1 MDNPT
6 PNKILEY
13 IQEAYHKYYDSA
25 FWLKDEFL
33 MKERRALLEQ
43 PGLTAQDILI
53 ETVLPYPSEVSIKDA
68 CAEVGLSPKVAK
80 ELGKILFNAD
90 ETFKLRRHQAQ
101 SLVTSLVSNST
112 TERNVVV
119 TSGTGSGKTESFL
132 LPILAR
138 LIDERIDNN
147 PGQINSWWDSNWDS
161 QARWNGLRSTCSKRV
176 RPAVRA
182 LLLYPTN
189 ALVEDQVS
197 RIRQAAFRAKET
209 HGDPLFYFGRYTG
222 ATPGGMYY
230 PPEILKSKDKSK
242 IKELAREI
250 RDIDNEAK
258 RLTSS
263 NIETRAQFC
272 DPRCGEMMSRWDMIE
287 SPPDILI
294 TNVSMLNIMLLREND
309 SLIFEKTRSWLQ
321 ESEENYFSLIVDELH
336 GYRGSQGTEVAI
348 VVRNLL
354 DRLGLKHDSP
364 QLRCLGTSASLDG
377 EEGRNY
383 LEQFFGVNKNTFSV
397 YPGKPAMPEAVLP
410 LDQDAVLSYSE
421 TIQKKDE
428 VSIKSFI
435 EQFSPRDSIG
445 AACLEAGR
453 LGDGR
458 VVPARL
464 HALGNKLLG
473 ENYSEDAL
481 QTIFIAASH
490 EKLRSW
496 EKPQPAFRSHMF
508 LRQIQGMWACSNPD
522 CTEVEDEYRY
532 EGRTIGKLYKNPVLK
547 CNCGGQ
553 VLELLYCYDCGEAYL
568 GGYVTIPPKEIEED
582 NLFFLEST
590 PEKNLDKPDMVFERT
605 YGDFMWYW
613 PGKSPNNFFDD
624 TWNHKRPKTSN
635 RPNNS
640 GTRQASFSF
649 VPASYNSTLGLLK
662 PAGPS
667 DDSNGT
673 MFTCSKDLNI
683 AALPERCPSC
693 GASRHQPDLEAFYSS
708 SVQSPIRGLRTG
720 LNVTTQLIADRTVSS
735 LAEGA
740 NAAQMITFTDSRDDA
755 ADVSAG
761 LELNHFRDL
770 IRQLLY
776 QFISERDNLTI
787 DHYKEMVGKKARG
800 EALISK
806 EEEIVDNLYAT
817 NQGVFMALT
826 MAAINSP
833 TIEQKDL
840 IKKFENDQLQA
851 GKITWPLLIQ
861 KIERKLIELG
871 VNPGGP
877 EASIQNEKGVPWW
890 QYFEPLNN
898 DEWVPLDISLA
909 RDFKEQLRRRLS
921 SYVAQALFDGAG
933 RDLESM
939 GIAYIGVSGD
949 HSQKLSMKKDEAEA
963 YLSNVIRIL
972 GQKNFFE
979 GKKNRVSTDV
989 PRALREYIKKITSRL
1004 SLSTEELVESTR
1016 DILKLNGIINDNWI
1030 LNTSNNAA
1038 LSLDI
1043 HPAEASRLRKCDAC
1057 SLNTLNPIF
1066 EICTTPHCKSSK
1078 FNKVVSSYKDYYRWV
1093 SGEPAHRLHVEEL
1106 TGQTKP
1112 LSEQRKRQRFFKK
1125 AFMDDELPI
1134 MQEIDVL
1141 SVTTT
1146 MEVGVDIGSLSV
1158 VMMANMPPQRFNYQ
1172 QRVGR
1177 AGRAGQS
1184 FSYALTVC
1192 RGGSHDDYYYIH
1204 PERITGDL
1212 PPQPYLD
1219 LRRSEIIK
1227 RVVSAELLRRAFISL
1242 AGDAPVHS
1250 AESTHGAF
1258 GKIEDWKESYKSRI
1272 EKWLLKSSEVSD
1284 VVKRLSVFAPLED
1297 ESLDEIEKYVRKNLV
1312 IDITKIVD
1320 DDRFIQTEL
1329 SERLATAG
1337 VLPMFGFPTRVRSL
1351 FKTNKNDIAE
1361 AKNIDD
1367 VIISDRPLDHAVW
1380 SFSPGADIPKD
1391 KRLHTACGFGM
1402 LKYSQGN
1409 IVRDDD
1415 PLGTS
1420 LIYSK
1425 CIDSNCGS
1433 IQDGE
1438 HDTCNICSQQSEAFE
1453 LFQPKGFITTNI
1465 ARDYDGL
1472 RSRGG
1477 AIGSP
1482 ILAFMPNYDSAIE
1495 IGAVRVA
1502 LTGKKPI
1509 ALINDNRGKMFEFH
1523 EWYKHVVVPDKS
1535 LYKNDN
1541 GPDVDSPL
1549 FKTGAIGA
1557 VFTTDVMSLLIKGN
1571 KNIGYGGILDVTEQP
1586 SARTAIASLA
1596 EFLKMAASTYLD
1608 VDPSELRVGQQRY
1621 MTEGCITEQIFI
1633 ADALENGA
1641 GYARRLFDQERL
1653 VELVKDYYDTRRT
1666 KWESKD
1672 HELCDSSCPDCLRNY
1687 GNRMMHHLLDWR
1699 LALDLSELMLG
1710 YQLKEERWLSDSMN
1724 TAKWF
1729 KRICDANDM
1738 EVKIE
1743 EVSELIAIT
1752 HQDEKALV
1760 LSHPLWHPREGLATD
1775 RQIDAKIEL
1784 SGMNV
1789 SFVDIREFRN
1799 KPQKFIVELNCS

>member
-25 FWLKDEFL
+25 FWLKDEVL

-53 ETVLPYPSEVSIKDA
+53 ETVLPYPSEVPVKDA
-68 CAEVGLSPKVAK
+68 CAEVGLSSKVAK

-101 SLVTSLVSNST
+101 SLVTSLVSDSIP
-112 TERNVVV
+112 ERNVVV

-147 PGQINSWWDSNWDS
+147 PGQIHSWWESHWDS
-161 QARWNGLRSTCSKRV
+161 QAKWNGLRSTCSEKA

-189 ALVEDQVS
+189 ALVEDQIS
-197 RIRQAAFRAKET
+197 RIRQAAFRAKEI
-209 HGDPLFYFGRYTG
+209 HGNPLFYFGRYTG
-222 ATPGGMYY
+222 ATMGGMYY
-230 PPEILKSKDKSK
+230 PPESLRSKDKK
-242 IKELAREI
+242 RIKELAREI

-258 RLTSS
+258 RLASS
-263 NIETRAQFC
+263 DIETRAQFS

-294 TNVSMLNIMLLREND
+294 TNVSMLNIMLLRENENP
-309 SLIFEKTRSWLQ
+309 IFEKTRAWLQ

-354 DRLGLKHDSP
+354 DRLGLEHDSP

-397 YPGKPAMPEAVLP
+397 YPGTPAMPEAELP
-410 LDQDAVLSYSE
+410 LDQDTVLSYSE
-421 TIQKKDE
+421 SIQSNDKA
-428 VSIKSFI
+428 SIESFI

-445 AACLEAGR
+445 VACLEAGR
-453 LGDGR
+453 LDDGR

-481 QTIFIAASH
+481 ETVFIAASH

-508 LRQIQGMWACSNPD
+508 LRQIQGMWACSNPG
-522 CTEVEDEYRY
+522 CTEIEDEYRY
-532 EGRTIGKLYKNPVLK
+532 EGRTIGKLYKNPALK
-547 CNCGGQ
+547 CDCGGQ

-568 GGYVTIPPKEIEED
+568 GGYVTIPPKGLEED

-590 PEKNLDKPDMVFERT
+590 PAKNLDKPDMVFERT

-613 PGKSPNNFFDD
+613 PGKSPNNLFDD
-624 TWNHKRPKTSN
+624 TWNHQKPKTSDGSKT
-635 RPNNS
+635 S
-640 GTRQASFSF
+640 GSKQVSFSF
-649 VPASYNSTLGLLK
+649 VPATYNSTFGLLQ
-662 PAGPS
+662 PAGPG
-667 DDSNGT
+667 DESNGT
-673 MFTCSKDLNI
+673 MFTCSQDLNI

-693 GASRHQPDLEAFYSS
+693 GASKHQFNLEAFYSS
-708 SVQSPIRGLRTG
+708 FVQSPIRGLRTG
-720 LNVTTQLIADRTVSS
+720 LNATTQLIADRTVSS
-735 LAEGA
+735 LAEKG

-755 ADVSAG
+755 ADVAAG

-776 QFISERDNLTI
+776 QFISDRDNLSI
-787 DHYKEMVGKKARG
+787 DDYKEMVGKKAKG
-800 EALISK
+800 EGLTDK
-806 EEEIVDNLYAT
+806 EEEIVNNLLAT

-826 MAAINSP
+826 MAAIGSP
-833 TIEQKDL
+833 ADEQKDL
-840 IKKFENDQLQA
+840 IKKFENDQLQS
-851 GKITWPLLIQ
+851 GKISWPSLVQ

-871 VNPGGP
+871 VNPGGA
-877 EASIQNEKGVPWW
+877 EASIQKEKEASWW
-890 QYFEPLNN
+890 RYFEPLNN
-898 DEWVPLDISLA
+898 GDWVPLDLSVA
-909 RDFKEQLRRRLS
+909 KDFREQLRRLLS
-921 SYVAQALFDGAG
+921 GHVASALFDGAG

-939 GIAYIGVSGD
+939 GVAYIGVSGD
-949 HSQKLSMKKDEAEA
+949 HSLKLSMKKDEAEA
-963 YLSNVIRIL
+963 YLANVIRIL
-972 GQKNFFE
+972 GQKNFYE
-979 GKKNRVSTDV
+979 GSGKNVTSSNA
-989 PRALREYIKKITSRL
+989 PRALREYIEKITSRV
-1004 SLSTEELVESTR
+1004 SLSSEGLVESTR

-1030 LNTSNNAA
+1030 LMTSNNAA

-1043 HPAEASRLRKCDAC
+1043 HPTEASRLRKCDAC
-1057 SLNTLNPIF
+1057 SLNTLNPAF
-1066 EICTTPHCKSSK
+1066 KTCTTPHCMSSK
-1078 FNKVVSSYKDYYRWV
+1078 FNEIVSSNEDYYRWV

-1112 LSEQRKRQRFFKK
+1112 LSEQRRRQRFFKK
-1125 AFMDDELPI
+1125 AFMDDESPI
-1134 MQEIDVL
+1134 VQEIDVL

-1204 PERITGDL
+1204 PERITGDV

-1242 AGDAPVHS
+1242 AEDAPVHT

-1258 GKIEDWKESYKSRI
+1258 GKTEDWKELYKDRI
-1272 EKWLLKSSEVSD
+1272 ERWLLKSSEVSN

-1297 ESLDEIEKYVRKNLV
+1297 ESLNDIEKYARKNLV
-1312 IDITKIVD
+1312 VDITKIVD

-1337 VLPMFGFPTRVRSL
+1337 ILPMFGFPTRVRSL
-1351 FKTNKNDIAE
+1351 FKTNTSG

-1367 VIISDRPLDHAVW
+1367 VIVSDRPLDHAVW

-1391 KRLHTACGFGM
+1391 KRLHTACGFGL
-1402 LKYSQGN
+1402 LKYSLGN
-1409 IVRDDD
+1409 IVRDHD
-1415 PLGTS
+1415 PLGTP

-1425 CIDSNCGS
+1425 CIDSSCGS
-1433 IQDGE
+1433 IQAGE
-1438 HDTCNICSQQSEAFE
+1438 HDTCNICGQQSEPFE
-1453 LFQPKGFITTNI
+1453 LFQPKGFITTYSP
-1465 ARDYDGL
+1465 RDYGGL
-1472 RSRGG
+1472 RNRGG
-1477 AIGSP
+1477 SIGSP

-1495 IGAVRVA
+1495 IGAVKVA

-1509 ALINDNRGKMFEFH
+1509 ALINDNKGKMFEFH
-1523 EWYKHVVVPDKS
+1523 EQFNTVVVPDKS
-1535 LYKNDN
+1535 LYKNEN
-1541 GPDVDSPL
+1541 GPKVDTPPFNS
-1549 FKTGAIGA
+1549 GAIGA
-1557 VFTTDVMSLLIKGN
+1557 VFTTDVMSLLIKGD
-1571 KNIGYGGILDVTEQP
+1571 KNIGYGGILDVAEQP
-1586 SARTAIASLA
+1586 SARVAIASLG

-1621 MTEGCITEQIFI
+1621 MTEGCVTEQIFI

-1653 VELVKDYYDTRRT
+1653 VQLVKDYYDTRRI

-1672 HELCDSSCPDCLRNY
+1672 HEYCDSSCPDCLRNY
-1687 GNRMMHHLLDWR
+1687 GNRMVHHLLDWR

-1710 YQLKEERWLSDSMN
+1710 YQLNEERWLSGSLE

-1729 KRICDANDM
+1729 KRICNANDM
-1738 EVKIE
+1738 DVKVE
-1743 EVSELIAIT
+1743 EVSDLIAIT
-1752 HQDEKALV
+1752 YQDKKAFV

-1775 RQIDAKIEL
+1775 RQVDAKLEL

-1789 SFVDIREFRN
+1789 SFVDIREFKN
-1799 KPQKFIVELNCS
+1799 KPQKFVVELGHS